1 MQKKKKKDLKI
12 AGGRF
17 NHDLNKPRL
26 PDNQSIEGVPNAT
39 PEMLKKYLKRKII
52 NPGPGP
58 AEFPIKKV
66 QRKTKKRYG

>member
-1 MQKKKKKDLKI
+1 MHKKKKDLKI

-17 NHDLNKPRL
+17 NHDLNIPRL

-39 PEMLKKYLKRKII
+39 PAMLKKLLKKKLI

-58 AEFPIKKV
+58 AAFPIKKA
-66 QRKTKKRYG
+66 QRKSKKSYG